1 VLLLIYAASTTT
13 TTLPCLSVLLTTPTT
28 NAQTIAD
35 KVVSVTTFQRSLLL
49 SSYIPFFVIPFIMT
63 VDMAS
68 RMSKLVTMGIDAADD
83 KKSS

>member
-1 VLLLIYAASTTT
+1 M
-13 TTLPCLSVLLTTPTT
+13 SVLLTTPTT
-28 NAQTIAD
+28 SAQTIAD

-68 RMSKLVTMGIDAADD
+68 RLTKLVTTGIDAADD